1 MLGLYRDNKLKLQR
15 IIGIIRELYRDAYAY
30 IGDYILGLYRDT
42 GKIKATIVI
51 GV

>member
-15 IIGIIRELYRDAYAY
+15 IMGIIQELHRDAY
-30 IGDYILGLYRDT
+30 IGYYILGLYRDT
-42 GKIKATIVI
+42 GKMEATIVI